1 MLRGVVCLSIGAA
14 ATIAALSLC
23 SDPVHAAEVERGTLG
38 DLPLEAP
45 SALAA
50 AAPHVAAVPAVL
62 TRRHVEPAVASRPG
76 LLVGGAADA
85 LRHLAAA
92 EGVAGVRFT
101 AQCSE
106 PTAALRAVASGDL
119 DAAVLT
125 VPFESLL
132 AHGDLR
138 EVGVADF
145 VVALV
150 RHPDNPT
157 ADVSHSRLAELCR
170 GRARDWADGETHLF
184 SAFSGAFEEARAL
197 HVPFL
202 RAARAERGL
211 SVAQVCARVGRDRQG
226 LGLLAAATLP
236 EGPAYVSVAGVAPS
250 LQAYA
255 AGTYPFGYRLRLV
268 HRADARPELVALLAA
283 LQTDGARRALAAGVT
298 P

>member
-23 SDPVHAAEVERGTLG
+23 SDPVHAAEVERGALG

-50 AAPHVAAVPAVL
+50 VAPRAAAVPAVL
-62 TRRHVEPAVASRPG
+62 TRRHVEPAVAPRVG

-92 EGVAGVRFT
+92 DGVAGVRFE
-101 AQCSE
+101 ARCAE
-106 PTAALRAVASGDL
+106 PISALRAVASGEL
-119 DAAVLT
+119 DVAVLT

-132 AHGDLR
+132 PHGDLR

-150 RHPDNPT
+150 RHPDNP
-157 ADVSHSRLAELCR
+157 AAEVSHSRLAELCR
-170 GRARDWADGETHLF
+170 GRARDWAGGETHLF

-197 HVPFL
+197 QVPFV

-211 SVAQVCARVGRDRQG
+211 SVAQVCARVGRDRAGFG
-226 LGLLAAATLP
+226 LFAAATLP
-236 EGPAYVSVAGVAPS
+236 EGPAYVSVDGVAPS

-255 AGTYPFGYRLRLV
+255 GGTYPFGYRLRVV
-268 HRADARPELVALLAA
+268 HRADARPEVAALLSV
-283 LQTDGARRALAAGVT
+283 LQTEGVRRALAAGVA